1 LASDGTHDW
10 NIDFK
15 NQFVIASNVDW
26 LNDLEKR
33 VAGDADPKKLL
44 ETMSISA
51 YAKSQLRRKNN
62 LSSMRSKLDG
72 LTATLLD
79 LFSLVDSKYLLGGK
93 LHTFIM
99 ATFSSNSSNHKLRIV
114 V

>member
-15 NQFVIASNVDW
+15 NQFVIASNKEW

-33 VAGDADPKKLL
+33 VDDDADPKKLL
-44 ETMSISA
+44 KTMSISA
-51 YAKSQLRRKNN
+51 YAQSQLRRKNN
-62 LSSMRSKLDG
+62 VSSMRSKLDG
-72 LTATLLD
+72 LTSTLLD

-93 LHTFIM
+93 FHTFGNFFN
-99 ATFSSNSSNHKLRIV
+99 TSSNHKLHIV